1 MSRIHPVVLV
11 LIAIASV
18 QFGAALAKGVFDAAH
33 PATLAFLRAAL
44 GGLVFLLIARPR
56 VTGRSRRDWLVAVGY
71 GLCLSGMNLLIYLS
85 FARIPI
91 GLAVTLEFVGP
102 LALAVLGCVSGL
114 R

>member
-44 GGLVFLLIARPR
+44 GGLVFLLIARPDS
-56 VTGRSRRDWLVAVGY
+56 VGGPGWTGWSRPA
-71 GLCLSGMNLLIYLS
+71 
-85 FARIPI
+85 
-91 GLAVTLEFVGP
+91 T
-102 LALAVLGCVSGL
+102 GCACPG
-114 R
+114 